1 MSSSMT
7 SRLLAE
13 LIGTFILVLGGCGTA
28 IFAASAWVS
37 EDFNA
42 GVGFLGVALAFGLSV
57 LVSAYAFGHISG
69 GHFNPA
75 VTLGALLA
83 GRVEPRAV
91 LPYCAAQILGGSLA
105 ALVIYALVT
114 QQAGG
119 YSISES
125 GFALNG
131 YGELSPFGY
140 SMGAVLLA
148 EFVLTFL
155 FLLVILGS
163 TDSRAPVG
171 FAPIAI
177 GLALTLIH
185 LVSIPISNT
194 SVNPARSLAVA
205 WFSPEALGQVWVF
218 LLAPLAG
225 AALAGVL
232 YPMIVPNTEE
242 VILEREDDPAQ

>member
-1 MSSSMT
+1 MT
-7 SRLLAE
+7 LAPLYSRLSAE
-13 LIGTFILVLGGCGTA
+13 LIGTFVLVLGGAGTA

-37 EDFNA
+37 DDFNA
-42 GVGFLGVALAFGLSV
+42 GVGFLGVSLAFGLSV
-57 LVSAYAFGHISG
+57 LVAAYAVGHISG

-83 GRVEPRAV
+83 GRIDAKSV
-91 LPYCAAQILGGSLA
+91 LPYWLAQIIGGSLA
-105 ALVIYALVT
+105 ALLIYVMVT

-131 YGELSPFGY
+131 FGELSPFGF
-140 SMGAVLLA
+140 SLGAVLLA

-155 FLLVILGS
+155 FLIVILGA
-163 TDSRAPVG
+163 TDSRAPAG

-218 LLAPLAG
+218 FLAPLAG
-225 AALAGVL
+225 AAVAGLVYKFL
-232 YPMIVPNTEE
+232 FPNTEDT
-242 VILEREDDPAQ
+242 VLENEDQSA

>member
-1 MSSSMT
+1 MSSPLY
-7 SRLLAE
+7 SRLVAE
-13 LIGTFILVLGGCGTA
+13 LIGTFILVLGGCGAA
-28 IFAASAWVS
+28 IFAASAWVA
-37 EDFNA
+37 DDYNA
-42 GVGFLGVALAFGLSV
+42 GIGFLGVSLAFGLSV
-57 LVSAYAFGHISG
+57 LIAAYAVGHISG

-75 VTLGALLA
+75 VTLGTLLA
-83 GRVEPRAV
+83 GRTDPKSV
-91 LPYCAAQILGGSLA
+91 LPYWAAQIVGGSLA
-105 ALVIYALVT
+105 ALLIFVIVT
-114 QQAGG
+114 QQEGG

-131 YGELSPFGY
+131 FDELSPFGY
-140 SMGAVLLA
+140 SLGAVLLA

-155 FLLVILGS
+155 FLLVILGA
-163 TDSRAPVG
+163 TDSRAPAG

-225 AALAGVL
+225 AAVAGLVYKYL
-232 YPMIVPNTEE
+232 FPNTEE
-242 VILEREDDPAQ
+242 VVLERD

>member
-1 MSSSMT
+1 MTPMKLHSAARWPPSSFTPWSP
-7 SRLLAE
+7 SR
-13 LIGTFILVLGGCGTA
+13 
-28 IFAASAWVS
+28 
-37 EDFNA
+37 
-42 GVGFLGVALAFGLSV
+42 
-57 LVSAYAFGHISG
+57 
-69 GHFNPA
+69 P
-75 VTLGALLA
+75 
-83 GRVEPRAV
+83 
-91 LPYCAAQILGGSLA
+91 
-105 ALVIYALVT
+105 
-114 QQAGG
+114 GG
-119 YSISES
+119 YSNSES

-148 EFVLTFL
+148 EFVLTLL

-177 GLALTLIH
+177 GLALTLVH

-232 YPMIVPNTEE
+232 YPMVFPITEE
-242 VILEREDDPAQ
+242 VILEREDDLSQ

>member
-1 MSSSMT
+1 MSSPLY
-7 SRLLAE
+7 SRLVAE
-13 LIGTFILVLGGCGTA
+13 LIGTFILVLGGCGAA
-28 IFAASAWVS
+28 IFAASAWVA
-37 EDFNA
+37 DDYNA
-42 GVGFLGVALAFGLSV
+42 GIGFLGVSLAFGLSV
-57 LVSAYAFGHISG
+57 LIAAYAVGHISG

-83 GRVEPRAV
+83 GRTDPKSV
-91 LPYCAAQILGGSLA
+91 LPYWAAQIVGGSLA
-105 ALVIYALVT
+105 ALLIFVIVT
-114 QQAGG
+114 QQEGG

-131 YGELSPFGY
+131 FDELSPFGY
-140 SMGAVLLA
+140 SLGAVLLA

-155 FLLVILGS
+155 FLLVILGA
-163 TDSRAPVG
+163 TDSRAPAG

-225 AALAGVL
+225 AAVAGLVYKYL
-232 YPMIVPNTEE
+232 FPNTEE
-242 VILEREDDPAQ
+242 VVLERD

>member
-1 MSSSMT
+1 MSSPLY

-13 LIGTFILVLGGCGTA
+13 LIGTFILVLGGAGTA

-37 EDFNA
+37 DDFNA
-42 GVGFLGVALAFGLSV
+42 GVGFLGVSLAFGLSV
-57 LVSAYAFGHISG
+57 LVAAYAVGHISG

-83 GRVEPRAV
+83 GRIDAKSV
-91 LPYCAAQILGGSLA
+91 LPYWLAQIAGGSLA
-105 ALVIYALVT
+105 AVLIYAIVT
-114 QQAGG
+114 QQDGG

-131 YGELSPFGY
+131 FGELSPFGF
-140 SMGAVLLA
+140 SLGAVLLA
-148 EFVLTFL
+148 EFVLTFV
-155 FLLVILGS
+155 FLIVILGA
-163 TDSRAPVG
+163 TDSRAPAG

-218 LLAPLAG
+218 FLAPLAG
-225 AALAGVL
+225 AAAAGLAYKFL
-232 YPMIVPNTEE
+232 FPNTEDT
-242 VILEREDDPAQ
+242 VLENEDQTV

>member
-1 MSSSMT
+1 MDT
-7 SRLLAE
+7 GETAGPQGQR
-13 LIGTFILVLGGCGTA
+13 CGLRRGYDPH
-28 IFAASAWVS
+28 
-37 EDFNA
+37 E
-42 GVGFLGVALAFGLSV
+42 VA
-57 LVSAYAFGHISG
+57 
-69 GHFNPA
+69 
-75 VTLGALLA
+75 
-83 GRVEPRAV
+83 
-91 LPYCAAQILGGSLA
+91 LGGSLA

-119 YSISES
+119 YSNSES

-148 EFVLTFL
+148 EFVPTVL

-163 TDSRAPVG
+163 TDRRAPVG

-205 WFSPEALGQVWVF
+205 WFFPEALGQVWVF
-218 LLAPLAG
+218 LLAPLG
-225 AALAGVL
+225 ALSA
-232 YPMIVPNTEE
+232 
-242 VILEREDDPAQ
+242 